1 MMHRSNNGMVSHHS
15 NNDDDASHDD
25 DEEEVAIKSVINGGY
40 LSGLGGARPPSP
52 NGFITAS

>member
-1 MMHRSNNGMVSHHS
+1 MMHRSNDGMVTHHS

-40 LSGLGGARPPSP
+40 LSG
-52 NGFITAS
+52 

>member
-1 MMHRSNNGMVSHHS
+1 MVTYHS
-15 NNDDDASHDD
+15 NDDDDANHDD

-40 LSGLGGARPPSP
+40 LSGLAGARPPSP